1 MTKSSF
7 NKLSPV
13 NQKLLR
19 EQTDAFCKKLVE
31 ASRRDNEKAYE
42 TLKRNNI
49 KFVDMSEQDIKK
61 FDQTSELVW
70 KSLTGKL
77 YSKDLMDQ
85 ILKYREE
92 FRSSAKTKSPKK

>member
-7 NKLSPV
+7 NKLSPA

-19 EQTDAFCKKLVE
+19 EQTDIFCRKLVD

-49 KFVDMSEQDIKK
+49 KFVDMSDQDVKK
-61 FDQTSELVW
+61 FDQTSEQVW

-77 YSKDLMDQ
+77 YSKELLDQ
-85 ILKYREE
+85 VLKYREE
-92 FRSSAKTKSPKK
+92 FKTSAKTKSPKK